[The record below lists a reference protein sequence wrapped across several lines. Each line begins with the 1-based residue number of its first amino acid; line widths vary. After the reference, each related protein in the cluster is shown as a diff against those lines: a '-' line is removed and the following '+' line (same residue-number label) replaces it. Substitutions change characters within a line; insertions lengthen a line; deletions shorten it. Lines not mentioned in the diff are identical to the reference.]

1 MRGSALPAVA
11 TPSVMMMVSLGS
23 TGKTASSAGKMI
35 AAAYESRESTCRL
48 ASALTYAPV
57 RAARPLDATQLPD
70 ATQRADAAQRTDAAP
85 RPYGAGADHAT
96 SSRLSRPPRPP
107 PPPPQH

>member
-23 TGKTASSAGKMI
+23 TGRTASSAGKTI

-48 ASALTYAPV
+48 ASALTYAPG
-57 RAARPLDATQLPD
+57 RAIRRPDAIRRLDATRP
-70 ATQRADAAQRTDAAP
+70 RDAAQRPDAAP
-85 RPYGAGADHAT
+85 RAGGAGAGAGHAT
-96 SSRLSRPPRPP
+96 GS
-107 PPPPQH
+107 